1 MHVIILGGTGF
12 LSGAVVA
19 AALEAGHAV
28 TTVTR
33 GTRPTPAPAPGHP
46 GAPAAVR
53 SVQADRDDVVGL
65 GTALS
70 PVLDAHPPDAVIDCC
85 GYTVDGA
92 RAAASVLGAV
102 SRYVYVSSISAY
114 RDWPPGPVPDESAPT
129 FGPEAPAVEYGP
141 MKAESE
147 RVLAAVLGDRLLSA
161 RAGLIV
167 GPGDRT
173 RRLTSWLHR
182 IATCERVVVP
192 AEADVPMAFVDVRDL
207 AAWLVAAA
215 GAPWPGAVNA
225 TGPVGMTTY
234 GAMVQACRD
243 AVLAS
248 GVPAAELVPVP
259 SARLLAA
266 AVQPWTDL
274 PFWLPDGV
282 AATAWQ
288 VGTARAR
295 ELGLASRPFTET
307 VRDTWAW
314 LQTSDLDHPFLP
326 DRLAPAAFA

>member
-1 MHVIILGGTGF
+1 MHLLVLGGTGF
-12 LSGAVVA
+12 LSSEVVVA
-19 AALEAGHAV
+19 ALAAGHVV

-33 GTRPTPAPAPGHP
+33 GTRPAVPSSARHP

-53 SVQADRDDVVGL
+53 AVQADRDDVVAL
-65 GTALS
+65 GAALG
-70 PVLDAHPPDAVIDCC
+70 PVLEADPPDAVVDCC
-85 GYTVDGA
+85 GYTVAGA
-92 RAAASVLGAV
+92 QATGRVLAGV
-102 SRYVYVSSISAY
+102 PRYVFVSSISAY

-129 FGPEAPAVEYGP
+129 FGPEAPAAEYGP

-147 RVLAAVLGDRLLSA
+147 RVLEAALGDRLLSA

-173 RRLTSWLHR
+173 RRLTGWLHR
-182 IATCERVVVP
+182 IATSERVVVP
-192 AEADVPMAFVDVRDL
+192 DGAEVPMAFVDVRDL

-215 GAPWPGAVNA
+215 GADWPGAVNA

-234 GAMVQACRD
+234 DGMVRACRD
-243 AVLAS
+243 AVLAGGDS
-248 GVPAAELVPVP
+248 AAELVPVP
-259 SARLLAA
+259 QARLLEA

-274 PFWLPDGV
+274 PFWLPDDV
-282 AATAWQ
+282 ATTAWQ

-314 LQTSDLDHPFLP
+314 LRTADLGHPPLP
-326 DRLAPAAFA
+326 ARLAPGALT